1 MAQRKIP
8 MEADLDELR
17 KRVLAT
23 ARESSLKDQIHD
35 ITLESASD
43 DDGSDFLRVF
53 VELKQ
58 AEKTP
63 QAELLALLEAIEEM
77 ISGIDDRYP
86 SVRFAEAA

>member
-1 MAQRKIP
+1 

-23 ARESSLKDQIHD
+23 ARESSLKDQVHD

-63 QAELLALLEAIEEM
+63 QADLLALLEAIEEM